1 MYDVGLKKLLEALLY
16 LLPYF
21 AGFFSLLAPS
31 HWRSETIKSYQPG
44 WRGLLNFR
52 PSEFTTPTGLLL
64 CKAQRLLP
72 PDTIFS
78 VRFVET
84 PQAFPPNEDNFS
96 RSTVSVIN
104 HPLTAQKY
112 HTFPY
117 RIHHMMV
124 CYFSTSRIPS
134 KFSNL
139 HLDLDT
145 PAKTQSSKSSIL
157 SAKYPLWLSIII
169 ILLFHTP
176 SSFSS
181 TSFPERQAELWSRA
195 RLRAR
200 ALNNQL
206 FPTVQEK
213 CLTPPCKSTKPPL
226 AGAVESPLANG
237 GAIHHRA
244 TVSTSAYSSHSLRA
258 RDCTPHGPKAVSP
271 APKKLQETKKPKKLK
286 EKPADSNK
294 QDQAKSSPPKK
305 DNLPQPQPKQQS
317 QTEDTKNRFAKKP
330 FPNEKHDNS
339 PSPPKAA
346 PLTAS
351 KESLRTTLKTVDK
364 EADPPPLESKVQLK
378 QTQRPSHSHIST
390 APPPQK
396 KEVSKSREASKRW
409 TAAHNEIRA
418 RYSTPPLK
426 WSSKLEASAQVW
438 ADRCV
443 FEHSGGPFGENIAA
457 GQPTIESVVEDWVF
471 GEEECDVYKS
481 DQPYFSHFTQVIWAG
496 TTKLGCALSQCD
508 SLPGTPLKNAP
519 FYVCQYD
526 PAGNVEGEY
535 SVNVHASTGQCLKG

>member
-1 MYDVGLKKLLEALLY
+1 
-16 LLPYF
+16 
-21 AGFFSLLAPS
+21 
-31 HWRSETIKSYQPG
+31 
-44 WRGLLNFR
+44 
-52 PSEFTTPTGLLL
+52 
-64 CKAQRLLP
+64 
-72 PDTIFS
+72 
-78 VRFVET
+78 
-84 PQAFPPNEDNFS
+84 
-96 RSTVSVIN
+96 
-104 HPLTAQKY
+104 
-112 HTFPY
+112 
-117 RIHHMMV
+117 MV

-213 CLTPPCKSTKPPL
+213 CLHKTTSRGRSGVPPGKRRVSIAFGRQFLCDEVAQNTPQLGTGLS
-226 AGAVESPLANG
+226 
-237 GAIHHRA
+237 I
-244 TVSTSAYSSHSLRA
+244 TVQQFLPAPTHPIPSGLEIA
-258 RDCTPHGPKAVSP
+258 RLMAVSP

-351 KESLRTTLKTVDK
+351 R
-364 EADPPPLESKVQLK
+364 
-378 QTQRPSHSHIST
+378 
-390 APPPQK
+390 
-396 KEVSKSREASKRW
+396 KSQAHPKFLVTRW

-526 PAGNVEGEY
+526 P
-535 SVNVHASTGQCLKG
+535 

>member
-1 MYDVGLKKLLEALLY
+1 
-16 LLPYF
+16 
-21 AGFFSLLAPS
+21 
-31 HWRSETIKSYQPG
+31 
-44 WRGLLNFR
+44 
-52 PSEFTTPTGLLL
+52 
-64 CKAQRLLP
+64 
-72 PDTIFS
+72 
-78 VRFVET
+78 
-84 PQAFPPNEDNFS
+84 
-96 RSTVSVIN
+96 
-104 HPLTAQKY
+104 
-112 HTFPY
+112 
-117 RIHHMMV
+117 MMV
-124 CYFSTSRIPS
+124 CYFSTSRIP
-134 KFSNL
+134 
-139 HLDLDT
+139 T
-145 PAKTQSSKSSIL
+145 
-157 SAKYPLWLSIII
+157 
-169 ILLFHTP
+169 
-176 SSFSS
+176 
-181 TSFPERQAELWSRA
+181 ELWSRA

-258 RDCTPHGPKAVSP
+258 RDARLMAVSP

-294 QDQAKSSPPKK
+294 QDQSKSSPPKK

-426 WSSKLEASAQVW
+426 WSSKLEAQ
-438 ADRCV
+438 
-443 FEHSGGPFGENIAA
+443 PKFGQTDNIAA